1 VVPELVAVLWNA
13 AEAGDWAQARAVH
26 EKLYP
31 LSVAV
36 YRDAPGGRATAR
48 LKACLKLL
56 GYLPSDRLRPPQPP
70 ASAAEIRALSAGL
83 YFAGY
88 FKGFEGGDQSHSGLG
103 GCET

>member
-1 VVPELVAVLWNA
+1 
-13 AEAGDWAQARAVH
+13 VH

-56 GYLPSDRLRPPQPP
+56 GRLPSDALRPPQP
-70 ASAAEIRALSAGL
+70 SATADELRTLAAALQT
-83 YFAGY
+83 AGY
-88 FKGFEGGDQSHSGLG
+88 LNDRIGEHARNLVEAQ
-103 GCET
+103 